1 MRTSKREQ
9 KPEQKELLTTSE
21 SMSSIKAPPI
31 YKVAVIQAVTL
42 LILVL
47 ASAALVNWL
56 SAYSLMIGGL
66 ICLIPGT
73 LFARKAFKYRG
84 ARSASLIVKEL
95 YKGEA
100 IKLFLISVGFALSF
114 IYVKPLNVVALFSGF
129 VLVHI
134 TGVLVFVRV
143 SKPDRYNP

>member
-1 MRTSKREQ
+1 
-9 KPEQKELLTTSE
+9 
-21 SMSSIKAPPI
+21 MSTIKAPPI
-31 YKVAVIQAVTL
+31 YKVAVIQTVTL
-42 LILVL
+42 LLVVL
-47 ASAALVNWL
+47 VTASGNWL
-56 SAYSLMIGGL
+56 NAYSLLIGGL

-84 ARSASLIVKEL
+84 ARSAELIVKEL

-100 IKLFLISVGFALSF
+100 IKLVLMGAGFALSF

-143 SKPDRYNP
+143 SKPDRNNP

>member
-1 MRTSKREQ
+1 
-9 KPEQKELLTTSE
+9 
-21 SMSSIKAPPI
+21 MSTIKAPPI

-42 LILVL
+42 LLLVL
-47 ASAALVNWL
+47 ATAASGSWL
-56 SAYSLMIGGL
+56 SAYSLLIGGL

-84 ARSASLIVKEL
+84 ARSAGLIVKEL

-100 IKLFLISVGFALSF
+100 IKLALMGAGFALSF
-114 IYVKPLNVVALFSGF
+114 IYIDPLNVVALFSGF

-134 TGVLVFVRV
+134 TGVLMFVRV
-143 SKPDRYNP
+143 SRSVRNNP

>member
-1 MRTSKREQ
+1 
-9 KPEQKELLTTSE
+9 
-21 SMSSIKAPPI
+21 MSTIKAPPI

-42 LILVL
+42 LLLVL
-47 ASAALVNWL
+47 ATAASGSWL
-56 SAYSLMIGGL
+56 SAYSLLIGGL

-84 ARSASLIVKEL
+84 ARSAGLIVKEL

-100 IKLFLISVGFALSF
+100 IKLVLMGAGFALSF
-114 IYVKPLNVVALFSGF
+114 IYIDPLNVVALFSGF

-134 TGVLVFVRV
+134 TGVLMFVRV
-143 SKPDRYNP
+143 SSSVRNNP

>member
-1 MRTSKREQ
+1 
-9 KPEQKELLTTSE
+9 
-21 SMSSIKAPPI
+21 MSTIKAPPI
-31 YKVAVIQAVTL
+31 YKVGVIQTVTL
-42 LILVL
+42 LLVVL
-47 ASAALVNWL
+47 VTASGNWL
-56 SAYSLMIGGL
+56 NAYSLLIGGL

-84 ARSASLIVKEL
+84 ARSAELIVKEL

-100 IKLFLISVGFALSF
+100 IKLVLMGAGFALSF

-143 SKPDRYNP
+143 SKPDRNNP

>member
-1 MRTSKREQ
+1 
-9 KPEQKELLTTSE
+9 
-21 SMSSIKAPPI
+21 MSTIKAPPI

-42 LILVL
+42 LLLVL
-47 ASAALVNWL
+47 ATAASGSWL
-56 SAYSLMIGGL
+56 SAYSLLIGGL

-84 ARSASLIVKEL
+84 ARSAGLIVKEL

-100 IKLFLISVGFALSF
+100 IKLVLMGAGFALSF
-114 IYVKPLNVVALFSGF
+114 IYIDPLNVVALFSGF

-134 TGVLVFVRV
+134 TGVLMFVRV
-143 SKPDRYNP
+143 SRSVRNNP

>member
-1 MRTSKREQ
+1 
-9 KPEQKELLTTSE
+9 
-21 SMSSIKAPPI
+21 MSTIKAPPI

-42 LILVL
+42 LLLVL
-47 ASAALVNWL
+47 ATAASGSWL
-56 SAYSLMIGGL
+56 SAHSLLIGGL

-84 ARSASLIVKEL
+84 ARSAGLIVKEL

-100 IKLFLISVGFALSF
+100 IKLVLMGAGFALSF
-114 IYVKPLNVVALFSGF
+114 IYVDPLNVVALFSGF

-134 TGVLVFVRV
+134 TGVLMFVRV
-143 SKPDRYNP
+143 SRSVRNNP

>member
-1 MRTSKREQ
+1 
-9 KPEQKELLTTSE
+9 
-21 SMSSIKAPPI
+21 MSTIKAPPI

-42 LILVL
+42 LLLVL
-47 ASAALVNWL
+47 ATAASGSWL
-56 SAYSLMIGGL
+56 NAYSLLIGGL

-84 ARSASLIVKEL
+84 ARSAGLIVKEL

-100 IKLFLISVGFALSF
+100 IKLILIGAGFALSF
-114 IYVKPLNVVALFSGF
+114 IYIDPLNVVALFSGF

-134 TGVLVFVRV
+134 TGVLMFVRV
-143 SKPDRYNP
+143 SRSVRNNP

>member
-1 MRTSKREQ
+1 
-9 KPEQKELLTTSE
+9 
-21 SMSSIKAPPI
+21 MSTIKAPPI

-42 LILVL
+42 LLLVL
-47 ASAALVNWL
+47 ATAASGSWL
-56 SAYSLMIGGL
+56 SAYSLLIGGL

-84 ARSASLIVKEL
+84 ARSAALIVKEL

-100 IKLFLISVGFALSF
+100 IKLVLMGAGFALSF
-114 IYVKPLNVVALFSGF
+114 IYIDPLNVVALFSGF

-134 TGVLVFVRV
+134 TGVLMFVRV
-143 SKPDRYNP
+143 SRSVRNNP